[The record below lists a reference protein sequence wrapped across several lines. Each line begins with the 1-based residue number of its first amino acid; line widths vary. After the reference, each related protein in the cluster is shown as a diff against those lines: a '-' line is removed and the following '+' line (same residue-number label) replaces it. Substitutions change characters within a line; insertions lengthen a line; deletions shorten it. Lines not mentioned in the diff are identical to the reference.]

1 MIIILIF
8 FKRFANRFG
17 SLALPDFIE
26 EKFLK
31 FCCHTFIQSRGSH
44 SSLVNADVANWEK
57 NFFLQKTDHFYA
69 LQRCA
74 VLIGRTKSFYCLS
87 FAQHVF

>member
-1 MIIILIF
+1 MLYDNILIF

-26 EKFLK
+26 EKFFK

-44 SSLVNADVANWEK
+44 FSLVNADVANWEK
-57 NFFLQKTDHFYA
+57 ISFYKK
-69 LQRCA
+69 LIIFMLCNA
-74 VLIGRTKSFYCLS
+74 VLY
-87 FAQHVF
+87 